1 MPHEL
6 NGRGMEDPRGL
17 LEKLRRRELE
27 AVLAAEGIQYPP
39 DIPAFNARFLLAT
52 NGVDVHK
59 YVNNGQFVAPEGTAA
74 IDVESMKMP
83 ELRTYCAKSKIPWS
97 VSDKK
102 TDLQRKIQESF
113 A

>member
-1 MPHEL
+1 M
-6 NGRGMEDPRGL
+6 GRGIEDSRGL
-17 LEKLRRRELE
+17 LQKLRRRELE
-27 AVLAAEGIQYPP
+27 AVLAAEGIHYPP

-52 NGVDVHK
+52 NGIDVHK
-59 YVNNGQFVAPEGTAA
+59 YVNNGQFVVPEAAAA

-83 ELRTYCAKSKIPWS
+83 ELRQYCARSGIPWS

-102 TDLQRKIQESF
+102 TDLQRKIQESL